1 VRLFGQHHEGMANAQ
16 ILQVFQ
22 CDKRRFS
29 DPAGICGLTPARLAT
44 ST

>member
-29 DPAGICGLTPARLAT
+29 VPAQFWDLTPARLAPGT
-44 ST
+44 